1 MSQQG
6 QYGRMHHS
14 TAIIAVLV
22 LCVVIGASIVASA
35 QSVAIQGGTSTLMD
49 SSGGELQYRWKGVGG
64 FFSAGY
70 QDRLDFGAY
79 VGYKYRG
86 TSYGLG
92 DRTKVFKFGREMFG
106 GSRFFYGR
114 GFFVDRKGER
124 DSITAFAGMT

>member
-1 MSQQG
+1 MSQKA
-6 QYGRMHHS
+6 QYGRMHQS
-14 TAIIAVLV
+14 TAIIAVMV
-22 LCVVIGASIVASA
+22 LCVVIGASIAASA

-49 SSGGELQYRWKGVGG
+49 TSGGELQYRWKGVGG

-92 DRTKVFKFGREMFG
+92 DKTKDFKLATENFGA
-106 GSRFFYGR
+106 SRFFYGR
-114 GFFVDRKGER
+114 GLFVD
-124 DSITAFAGMT
+124 